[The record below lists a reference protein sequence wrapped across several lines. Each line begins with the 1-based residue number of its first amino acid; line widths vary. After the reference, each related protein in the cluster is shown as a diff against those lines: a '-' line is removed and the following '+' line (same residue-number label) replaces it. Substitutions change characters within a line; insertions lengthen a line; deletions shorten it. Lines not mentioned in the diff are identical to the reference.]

1 MKSGHEW
8 GVVFDQF
15 FLYQNHGFHPLVE
28 GDDDAPPSG
37 VSATAAAA
45 AATTATTATAA
56 ATAIA
61 PALVYAPVDGL
72 PVLRRGLPRQRR
84 RSPGRI
90 GDDDDDGGRRAVV
103 VVVVVDDNASL
114 CPDDILDVVRS
125 R

>member
-1 MKSGHEW
+1 M
-8 GVVFDQF
+8 
-15 FLYQNHGFHPLVE
+15 E

-45 AATTATTATAA
+45 AATTATTATTATAA

-103 VVVVVDDNASL
+103 VVVVDDNASL